1 MDRGFPPLPL
11 RVAGVTDSVP
21 SNLPVLRGE
30 LQSIGARMAV
40 GRRPRSKVRIRIVGS
55 SSIGWVEAVE
65 AWGAE
70 VEAVVVSLPDIFKDI
85 RGKLSF
91 TPITTPHDALHL
103 LPLGAWDGCMFATI
117 ITPEDSQ
124 LVSSLFKRW
133 RPAIAVLSTH
143 SSISRADTIA
153 ILPSEIPS
161 FYHKKMITLRH
172 QAVGGVSSSSWR
184 FTHYTRWLDI
194 LSYPSLMTSI
204 TLPRFLQTALSDTNG
219 GARGVTFE
227 PRQGVNPPLAIGVLS
242 SSLAE
247 KPTFVFSGDG
257 TGPDLYALQPRDRH
271 FWVYAHSVFS
281 KTPILRQ
288 VKTDELMAIWD
299 YEGKLESR
307 VWSRE
312 HSLRILRARLLSPP
326 AKMLRRFVQAACDAI
341 LLNFYNAGG
350 QDLTDHTPFRYTK
363 GLTCDI
369 PFSPLEDKVTTRVGA
384 AQTDFAEVDL
394 TAWASPSETEEVA
407 RARVILRRFAA
418 RWWAYY
424 LERDAMRWWNS
435 NGRDPTDLE
444 AIEDCIFRAR
454 ATSYW
459 HWHRGSRLFFWRF
472 PKEFQ
477 KMMRDG
483 TPFYHL
489 AKSPVGFAHNMPAPS
504 REAEIET
511 RKKVFQ
517 LRFRHFIERGFTDL
531 ITQRFSVVKLEV
543 DGVILEI
550 RVVWNS
556 SSNGHNATLWAPGFM
571 LDDIGDVIEMVTK
584 WLSVPVA
591 TYLDNGSPSED
602 YTRSANSFVK
612 SKQGDIDVGAM
623 FNNFRTHPSERH
635 ALGVRVINTRPQG
648 EYERHE
654 FWRFC
659 ALHFGGRPSPYLACQ
674 SQRLI
679 LELCKGDR
687 RDPKNHW
694 QWETVR
700 LNLPGDSNYDPSM
713 PRVMLLRRDGEL
725 ATREADYVDD
735 IHPCIREKPGSN
747 EARRACAQLKSEMN
761 SFGNQADDRKYRLP
775 TLTPGAWNG
784 VIIHT
789 DTPFPMMSTTQKKW
803 TRFKTGLSW
812 ILTEGRTTGSLSTGE
827 LRKIAGLGVNL
838 MQVYRDAKCY
848 LKGIF
853 NAIEAFRSDRD
864 PEGWRVES
872 SIDSA
877 EMLEYGH
884 GVGHESPLDV
894 QEDYPLQTKVTSEL
908 LLHAEALQILFMEEQ
923 PLMVP
928 LRPTDKGKLRFFIG
942 DASREGFGGAT
953 QYPDGIIDSREG
965 LWESGFATGGSN
977 LREAQNQVNHLLW
990 EIRDG
995 RHDGCELW
1003 AATDNAVWSAVW
1015 TKGMSNA
1022 RHLFDLVLTLKQV
1035 ARKHEVFLHC
1045 FHISGDR
1052 MIASGV
1058 DGLSRG
1064 NYDSGISLGFDIR
1077 QFMPLNV
1084 SAWDVAGNVL
1094 GDWCKSW
1101 MGKDFAPPLTPEEW
1115 FEKGHF
1121 PGVHIWTPP
1130 PGAAL
1135 IALKELSR
1143 SRHKR
1148 PLEVT
1153 HVVMIPRLLWDE
1165 EWRSRFE
1172 KEVDFWFILHNGS
1185 LWPHSAFE
1193 PLLVGISFPILP
1205 PSSPYPWQV
1214 KQERTRMVD
1223 MGRSLSQMSKSS
1235 DLRVGNYLRELW
1247 LAPRTFPGL

>member
-1 MDRGFPPLPL
+1 M
-11 RVAGVTDSVP
+11 
-21 SNLPVLRGE
+21 
-30 LQSIGARMAV
+30 
-40 GRRPRSKVRIRIVGS
+40 
-55 SSIGWVEAVE
+55 GWVEAAE

-70 VEAVVVSLPDIFKDI
+70 VEAVVVPLPDRFKDI
-85 RGKLSF
+85 RRK
-91 TPITTPHDALHL
+91 ITTTPTTTPQDALHL
-103 LPLGAWDGCMFATI
+103 LPLGPWDGCLLANVGC
-117 ITPEDSQ
+117 PDESQ
-124 LVSSLFKRW
+124 LVTTLFKRW
-133 RPAIAVLSTH
+133 RPAIAIVSTH
-143 SSISRADTIA
+143 ASISRMETLSM
-153 ILPSEIPS
+153 LPCGLPA

-172 QAVGGVSSSSWR
+172 ASIGGVSAASWR
-184 FTHYTRWLDI
+184 FTHYTRWPEV
-194 LSYPSLMTSI
+194 LSYPLLMTSDN
-204 TLPRFLQTALSDTNG
+204 LPRTLQTALADTNG
-219 GARGVTFE
+219 AARGVTFD
-227 PRQGVNPPLAIGVLS
+227 PRLDVQVPLAIGALS
-242 SSLAE
+242 PSSGA
-247 KPTFVFSGDG
+247 KATPVFSSDAL
-257 TGPDLYALQPRDRH
+257 GPDLWGLQRQERH
-271 FWVYAHSVFS
+271 FWVLAHSVFA
-281 KTPILRQ
+281 KTSVLRQ

-307 VWSRE
+307 GWSRE
-312 HSLRILRARLLSPP
+312 NGLRILKARLRSPP
-326 AKMLRRFVQAACDAI
+326 GKMLRRFVQAICDAI
-341 LLNFYNAGG
+341 LLSLHNG
-350 QDLTDHTPFRYTK
+350 DLQGDGPKYSPQRIIK
-363 GLTCDI
+363 GLTDDV
-369 PFSPLEDKVTTRVGA
+369 PFSPLEQKVTTRVAA

-394 TAWASPSETEEVA
+394 TAWSSPSETEAEGQ
-407 RARVILRRFAA
+407 ARVILRRFAA

-424 LERDAMRWWNS
+424 LEKDAMKWWNS
-435 NGRDPTDLE
+435 NGRDPLDLA
-444 AIEDCIFRAR
+444 AIQDCVFRAR

-472 PKEFQ
+472 PREFQ

-483 TPFYHL
+483 TPFYHI
-489 AKSPVGFAHNMPAPS
+489 AESPVGFAHNMPAPS

-517 LRFRHFIERGFTDL
+517 LRYRHFIERGFTDL

-571 LDDIGDVIEMVTK
+571 LDNVGDVIEMVTK

-591 TYLDNGSPSED
+591 TYLDSGSPSED
-602 YTRSANSFVK
+602 YTQSASSFVK

-635 ALGVRVINTRPQG
+635 ALGVRVINTRPVGQ
-648 EYERHE
+648 YERHE

-687 RDPKNHW
+687 RNPKNHW

-700 LNLPGDSNYDPSM
+700 LNLPGSVDYDPSM
-713 PRVMLLRRDGEL
+713 PRVMLLRKDGEL

-735 IHPCIREKPGSN
+735 IHPCIREKDGSS
-747 EARRACAQLKSEMN
+747 EARNACAQLKSKMN
-761 SFGNQADDRKYRLP
+761 SLGNQADDRKYRLP
-775 TLTPGAWNG
+775 SLTPGAWNG

-789 DTPFPMMSTTQKKW
+789 DTPFPKMSTTLKKW
-803 TRFKTGLSW
+803 TRFKLGISW
-812 ILTEGRTTGSLSTGE
+812 ILTEGRSTGSLSTAE
-827 LRKIAGLGVNL
+827 LRKVAGLGVNI
-838 MQVYRDAKCY
+838 MQVYSDAKCY

-864 PEGWRVES
+864 PDGWRIDASV
-872 SIDSA
+872 DSA
-877 EMLEYGH
+877 ELLEYSRE
-884 GVGHESPLDV
+884 VGLESPVELL
-894 QEDYPLQTKVTSEL
+894 QGDYPLLTKVTPEL
-908 LLHAEALQILFMEEQ
+908 LLHAEAFQVLFEGEM
-923 PLMVP
+923 PRMVP
-928 LRPTDKGKLRFFIG
+928 LRPTDKGKLRFYVG

-953 QYPDGIIDSREG
+953 QYPDGMVQSREG
-965 LWESGFATGGSN
+965 LWESGFAQGGSN

-990 EIRDG
+990 EIRAG
-995 RHDGCELW
+995 MHDGCELW

-1022 RHLFDLVLTLKQV
+1022 RHLFDLVLTLKQE
-1035 ARKHEVFLHC
+1035 ARQHEVFLHC

-1064 NYDSGISLGFDIR
+1064 NYDAGISLGFDVR

-1084 SAWDVAGNVL
+1084 SAWDVAGIVL
-1094 GDWCKSW
+1094 GRWCKSW
-1101 MGKDFAPPLTPEEW
+1101 MGKDYAPPLTPEGW
-1115 FEKGHF
+1115 FEKGHQ

-1130 PGAAL
+1130 PAAAL

-1172 KEVDFWFILHNGS
+1172 KEVDLWFILHNGS
-1185 LWPHSAFE
+1185 VWPHFAFE
-1193 PLLVGISFPILP
+1193 PLMVGISFPILP

-1223 MGRSLSQMSKSS
+1223 LGRALSKMSKSS
-1235 DLRVGNYLRELW
+1235 DLRVGDHLRELW
-1247 LAPRTFPGL
+1247 LAPRTFSGL